1 MTALSDSQASNTVKC
16 RVTRANQPKH
26 KPAGFGND
34 RATRFRTRW
43 SPVWFGLVDVVGLG
57 ANREKGWTGAHGGSE
72 ADEGDQHGQVGARGA
87 VGFRP
92 SELRG
97 PRRAHLRRRGVD
109 DGVGPTVA
117 RDKEMRARVS
127 ASFIV
132 ALGESLT
139 GFDGPWGLEENES
152 VAVLVVEAGAGRL
165 GLVQFAMNQ
174 FAVSLMR
181 LLALALDFSVSSLFF
196 SA

>member
-1 MTALSDSQASNTVKC
+1 M
-16 RVTRANQPKH
+16 
-26 KPAGFGND
+26 
-34 RATRFRTRW
+34 
-43 SPVWFGLVDVVGLG
+43 GLG
-57 ANREKGWTGAHGGSE
+57 ANREKGWTGTR
-72 ADEGDQHGQVGARGA
+72 GQKLTRGTSTGRWA
-87 VGFRP
+87 SAGRFGC
-92 SELRG
+92 ELRG